1 MSAIDN
7 ILFKHPV
14 VVADAVTASRQTQR
28 RQGVKEASRQAA
40 QTAVAKPGVILF
52 IDQLFEIEPH
62 LRQRAAHIVINAQ
75 RQQRIREGAAD
86 QKLHRQIVHLA
97 HFLGELRGWSAAS
110 APPCDRERQTA
121 WR

>member
-1 MSAIDN
+1 MPAIDN

-52 IDQLFEIEPH
+52 IDQLFEI
-62 LRQRAAHIVINAQ
+62 
-75 RQQRIREGAAD
+75 
-86 QKLHRQIVHLA
+86 VHLA
-97 HFLGELRGWSAAS
+97 HFLGELRAVGAQPALHH
-110 APPCDRERQTA
+110 AIANGKQRGVKPFMLVGDGRIFTDDKHQFIGNRML
-121 WR
+121 

>member
-28 RQGVKEASRQAA
+28 RRVKTSRQTA

-75 RQQRIREGAAD
+75 RQQRIREV
-86 QKLHRQIVHLA
+86 RPI
-97 HFLGELRGWSAAS
+97 RNSI
-110 APPCDRERQTA
+110 DR
-121 WR
+121 